1 MHLLGDGRH
10 LQELTRADDLTSHE
24 QALAEQLLARP
35 LHPEVH
41 RLLLLFP
48 LKRMTFT
55 ATPTTESAPKVITLA
70 LRLDDG
76 RHYNNPA
83 GAYVAQHQRDEVSAL
98 WAALH
103 YKLGRHITRRAA
115 AMGSWSYNSVLE
127 KQYQAARERHEAIST
142 HALSSPEAYFAESLA
157 EAVVQQNDDTPS
169 AIFKVTLD
177 L

>member
-1 MHLLGDGRH
+1 
-10 LQELTRADDLTSHE
+10 
-24 QALAEQLLARP
+24 

-48 LKRMTFT
+48 LKRLTFT
-55 ATPTTESAPKVITLA
+55 STPSAESTPKVITLA

-83 GAYVAQHQRDEVSAL
+83 GAYVAQHQPDEVSAL

-103 YKLGRHITRRAA
+103 YKLGRHITLRAA
-115 AMGSWSYNSVLE
+115 GMGSWSYNGLLE
-127 KQYQAARERHEAIST
+127 KQYQAARERREAVST

-157 EAVVQQNDDTPS
+157 EAVVRQADDPPS
-169 AIFKVTLD
+169 AIFNVTLD

>member
-1 MHLLGDGRH
+1 MIRPSD
-10 LQELTRADDLTSHE
+10 E
-24 QALAEQLLARP
+24 QALADELLAHP

-48 LKRMTFT
+48 LKRLTFT
-55 ATPTTESAPKVITLA
+55 ATLSAESTPKVITLA

-83 GAYVAQHQRDEVSAL
+83 GAYVAQHQSDEVSAL

-103 YKLGRHITRRAA
+103 YKLGRHMTLRAA
-115 AMGSWSYNSVLE
+115 ALGSWSYNALLE
-127 KQYQAARERHEAIST
+127 KQYQAARERREVVST
-142 HALSSPEAYFAESLA
+142 HALSSPEAYFAELLA
-157 EAVVQQNDDTPS
+157 EAVVRQADDPPS
-169 AIFKVTLD
+169 AIFNVTLD